1 MLGLIKKDLLL
12 IKANLK
18 SMIII
23 FVIYIMLAFQG
34 TLDVTFIIP
43 IIGIMLFI
51 STFSYDDFN
60 NWNSYAVTLP
70 DGRRNV
76 VRAKYIVSIILMI
89 ILAVV
94 AFFIG
99 IGISY
104 IKTNSINLDEIISSL
119 MGTMLSSVIIISL
132 LYPIVFKFGAT
143 NGRIILFAVV
153 FGIAGIGTLI
163 AQFIDMTPIINIINK
178 LDNYLLIA
186 IPIIYIILLGISY
199 LISSKYQAKYIKIK
213 NFKNVTYESSLYIEP
228 LNKTFLKEKSL

>member
-1 MLGLIKKDLLL
+1 MLGLIKKDFLL

-34 TLDVTFIIP
+34 TFDVTFIIP
-43 IIGIMLFI
+43 LIGIMLFI

-70 DGRRNV
+70 DGRKNV
-76 VRAKYIVSIILMI
+76 VRAKYIASIILTI
-89 ILAVV
+89 ILVAVALV
-94 AFFIG
+94 IG
-99 IGISY
+99 MGINY
-104 IKTNSINLDEIISSL
+104 TKTNSINLDEIISSL

-153 FGIAGIGTLI
+153 FGIAGIGALI
-163 AQFIDMTPIINIINK
+163 AQFVDTTSIINMINR
-178 LDNYLLIA
+178 LDSYPLVA
-186 IPIIYIILLGISY
+186 IPIISAISLGISY
-199 LISSKYQAKYIKIK
+199 LISNKIYQSKE
-213 NFKNVTYESSLYIEP
+213 F
-228 LNKTFLKEKSL
+228 

>member
-1 MLGLIKKDLLL
+1 MLGLIKKDFLL

-43 IIGIMLFI
+43 LIGIILFL

-70 DGRRNV
+70 NGRKNV
-76 VRAKYIVSIILMI
+76 VRAKYIASIILMI

-94 AFFIG
+94 AFSIG

-199 LISSKYQAKYIKIK
+199 LISSKIYQ
-213 NFKNVTYESSLYIEP
+213 
-228 LNKTFLKEKSL
+228 NKEF

>member
-1 MLGLIKKDLLL
+1 MLGLIKKDFLL

-23 FVIYIMLAFQG
+23 FVIYVMLAFQG
-34 TLDVTFIIP
+34 TFDVTFIVP
-43 IIGIMLFI
+43 LIGIMLFI

-70 DGRRNV
+70 DGRKNV
-76 VRAKYIVSIILMI
+76 VKAKYIASIILTI
-89 ILAVV
+89 ILAIVSLV
-94 AFFIG
+94 IG

-104 IKTNSINLDEIISSL
+104 TQKNSINLDEIISSQ

-153 FGIAGIGTLI
+153 FGIAGIGALI
-163 AQFIDMTPIINIINK
+163 EQFIDMTLIINIING
-178 LDNYLLIA
+178 LDSYSLIA
-186 IPIIYIILLGISY
+186 IPIISVILLGISY
-199 LISSKYQAKYIKIK
+199 LISNKIYQ
-213 NFKNVTYESSLYIEP
+213 
-228 LNKTFLKEKSL
+228 NKEF

>member
-1 MLGLIKKDLLL
+1 MLGLIKKDFLL

-34 TLDVTFIIP
+34 TFDVTFIIP
-43 IIGIMLFI
+43 LIGIMLFI

-70 DGRRNV
+70 DGRKNV
-76 VRAKYIVSIILMI
+76 VRAKYISSIILTVVLGAVA
-89 ILAVV
+89 LA
-94 AFFIG
+94 IG

-104 IKTNSINLDEIISSL
+104 TKTNTIKLDEIISSL
-119 MGTMLSSVIIISL
+119 MGTVLSSVIIISL

-153 FGIAGIGTLI
+153 FGIAGIGALI
-163 AQFIDMTPIINIINK
+163 AQFVDTTPIINMINR
-178 LDNYLLIA
+178 LDSYSLIA
-186 IPIIYIILLGISY
+186 IPIISAILLGISY
-199 LISSKYQAKYIKIK
+199 LISNKI
-213 NFKNVTYESSLYIEP
+213 YHS
-228 LNKTFLKEKSL
+228 

>member
-34 TLDVTFIIP
+34 TFDVTFIIP

-70 DGRRNV
+70 NGRKNV

-153 FGIAGIGTLI
+153 FGIAG
-163 AQFIDMTPIINIINK
+163 
-178 LDNYLLIA
+178 
-186 IPIIYIILLGISY
+186 
-199 LISSKYQAKYIKIK
+199 
-213 NFKNVTYESSLYIEP
+213 
-228 LNKTFLKEKSL
+228 

>member
-34 TLDVTFIIP
+34 TFDVTFIIP

-163 AQFIDMTPIINIINK
+163 AQFIDMAPIINIINK

-199 LISSKYQAKYIKIK
+199 LISSKIYQ
-213 NFKNVTYESSLYIEP
+213 
-228 LNKTFLKEKSL
+228 NKEF

>member
-199 LISSKYQAKYIKIK
+199 LISSKIYQ
-213 NFKNVTYESSLYIEP
+213 
-228 LNKTFLKEKSL
+228 NKEF

>member
-1 MLGLIKKDLLL
+1 MLGLIKKDFLL

-34 TLDVTFIIP
+34 TLDATFIIP
-43 IIGIMLFI
+43 LIGIILFL

-70 DGRRNV
+70 NGRKNV
-76 VRAKYIVSIILMI
+76 VRAKYIASPILMI

-94 AFFIG
+94 AFSIG

-119 MGTMLSSVIIISL
+119 MGTMLSIVIINSL

-163 AQFIDMTPIINIINK
+163 AQFIDMAPIINIINNNVESANGTSFNNVVLYNVNIGLNIK
-178 LDNYLLIA
+178 NINV
-186 IPIIYIILLGISY
+186 IILYFKVIFNSA
-199 LISSKYQAKYIKIK
+199 IKYIQ
-213 NFKNVTYESSLYIEP
+213 
-228 LNKTFLKEKSL
+228 

>member
-34 TLDVTFIIP
+34 TFDVTFIIP

-70 DGRRNV
+70 NGRKNV
-76 VRAKYIVSIILMI
+76 VRAKYIASIILMI

-199 LISSKYQAKYIKIK
+199 LISSKIYQ
-213 NFKNVTYESSLYIEP
+213 
-228 LNKTFLKEKSL
+228 NKEF

>member
-1 MLGLIKKDLLL
+1 MLGLIKKDFLL

-34 TLDVTFIIP
+34 TFDVTFIIP
-43 IIGIMLFI
+43 LIGIMLFI

-70 DGRRNV
+70 NGRKNV
-76 VRAKYIVSIILMI
+76 VRAKYIASIILMI
-89 ILAVV
+89 ILVIV
-94 AFFIG
+94 SLIIG

-104 IKTNSINLDEIISSL
+104 TKTNSINLDEIISSL

-153 FGIAGIGTLI
+153 FGIAGIGALI
-163 AQFIDMTPIINIINK
+163 AQFVDTTPIINMINR
-178 LDNYLLIA
+178 LDSYSLIA
-186 IPIIYIILLGISY
+186 IPIISAILLGISY
-199 LISSKYQAKYIKIK
+199 LISNKIYQ
-213 NFKNVTYESSLYIEP
+213 
-228 LNKTFLKEKSL
+228 NKEF